1 MTRLPRD
8 VEWLGGLLLPPEAA
22 EVILGDLQEEAGTR
36 FADGPSLRRA
46 LWLRWELVRG
56 VAAVRTGARR
66 SERRAASDGALHEGE
81 HGRTARWLRS
91 CGEDL
96 GSAVRSLR
104 RSPGFTLFAAGTLA
118 LGIGSATAVYSA
130 VERVVVRPLPY
141 SDADRMAVLW
151 RTTDGTTIYTP
162 EVRHVRAWRELDVF
176 EEVGF
181 YRAREAT
188 LTGRGDPE
196 ALRVKASSDGYFDL
210 LGASPLLGRTFS
222 AEEQRGEGARV
233 AILSHDFWTR
243 RFGRSE
249 AVLGETLLLDDEP
262 WTVVGVLPPRV
273 YPPNSG
279 PGLTDLWVPLGDPAG
294 DVGVWPV
301 TRLRSGVTLERA
313 NERLTALAEGAPAAG
328 LGPPAEWRGKAFD
341 AEDFGRTRVAET
353 LGTLFTAAVLLL
365 LVAAVNV
372 STLLLQRAS
381 ARDEETAVRLAL
393 GAGRGR
399 LLRQAMLESLLLALL
414 GGAGGLLLTWAVLE
428 VVTSWRPESMAWVL
442 DGVRIHPPVLA
453 FSLLVSLGAA
463 VVAGALP
470 MLRLL
475 VRDGWSELLRTRRT
489 GPGAGRAWT
498 AWVLVAGEV
507 GFSFALLTG
516 TVLVVDA
523 LAELAS
529 RDPGFE
535 TAGLVTV
542 EVTLPDWR
550 YEEEAERRSAFQS
563 MTRATE
569 SLPGV
574 ALAGV
579 TDAVPPGLPGRI
591 GRLHPEG
598 RDAAEETSFLRIA
611 EAPAGFLQILGQ
623 PLLAGRDLREGE
635 GEDRSD
641 PVLVGRSLA
650 GRLFPELSPAQ
661 VVGRRFSFDE
671 EGEPWTVVGVA
682 ADVRV
687 NGLAHDATE
696 PVLYLPRTSWGR
708 RQLLAI
714 RLEAGADARAWLESV
729 TLRDRIAGVVPDA
742 VVEVELAATAMADT
756 LVQERFTALLV
767 AGFAILALLLTA
779 AGMYGVLS
787 RAVVARTREIG
798 IRMSLG
804 ADRRAVRTM
813 VLGSGAGATLVGL
826 LGGALLAFLGLRAL
840 SSQLFGLDA
849 GRPGAYLLAAALLA
863 LVSLVATWLPAR
875 RATRLA
881 PSIAMRTE

>member
-36 FADGPSLRRA
+36 FPDPSLRRA
-46 LWLRWELVRG
+46 FWLRWELLRG

-66 SERRAASDGALHEGE
+66 RERRAASDGALHEGE
-81 HGRTARWLRS
+81 HGRTVRWLRS
-91 CGEDL
+91 CGEEL
-96 GSAVRSLR
+96 AFAFRSLR

-130 VERVVVRPLPY
+130 VERVVMRPLPY
-141 SDADRMAVLW
+141 PDADRMVVLW
-151 RTTDGTTIYTP
+151 RTTDGSTIYTP
-162 EVRHVRAWRELDVF
+162 EVRHVRAWRELDAF
-176 EEVGF
+176 EEIGV

-210 LGASPLLGRTFS
+210 LGASPLRGRTFS
-222 AEEQRGEGARV
+222 AEEQRGDGARV
-233 AILSHDFWTR
+233 AMLSHEFWTR

-249 AVLGETLLLDDEP
+249 AVLGETLVLDDEP
-262 WTVVGVLPPRV
+262 WTVVGVLPPRI

-279 PGLTDLWVPLGDPAG
+279 PGLTDLWVPLGDPAE
-294 DVGVWPV
+294 DLGVWPV
-301 TRLRSGVTLERA
+301 TRLRPGVTLEQA
-313 NERLTALAEGAPAAG
+313 NERLTGLAEGAPSAG

-341 AEDFGRTRVAET
+341 AENFGRTRVAET
-353 LGTLFTAAVLLL
+353 LGTLFTAVVLLL

-381 ARDEETAVRLAL
+381 ARDEETAVRVAL

-399 LLRQAMLESLLLALL
+399 LLRHVLLESLLLALL
-414 GGAGGLLLTWAVLE
+414 GGIGGLLLTWAALE
-428 VVTSWRPESMAWVL
+428 VVTALRPESMAWVL

-463 VVAGALP
+463 LVAGVLP
-470 MLRLL
+470 ILRLL
-475 VRDGWSELLRTRRT
+475 ARDGWSELLRTRRT
-489 GPGAGRAWT
+489 GRGAGRAST
-498 AWVLVAGEV
+498 AWALVAGEV

-516 TVLVVDA
+516 TVLVVGA

-550 YEEEAERRSAFQS
+550 YEAEAERREAFQS
-563 MTRATE
+563 MAGAMKAM
-569 SLPGV
+569 PGV
-574 ALAGV
+574 ARVGV

-598 RDAAEETSFLRIA
+598 RDAAEETSFVRVA
-611 EAPAGFLQILGQ
+611 EAPAGFLEILGQ
-623 PLLAGRDLREGE
+623 PLLAGRDLREGD
-635 GEDRSD
+635 GEDGST
-641 PVLVGRSLA
+641 PVVVGRSLA
-650 GRLFPELSPAQ
+650 GRLFPELSPVQ
-661 VVGRRFSFDE
+661 VVGRRFSFAQQS
-671 EGEPWTVVGVA
+671 EPWTVVGVA

-696 PVLYLPRTSWGR
+696 PVLYLPRAAWDR

-714 RLEAGADARAWLESV
+714 RLESGADAGTWLESA
-729 TLRDRIAGVVPDA
+729 TLRDRIARVAPDA

-767 AGFAILALLLTA
+767 AGFATLALLLTA
-779 AGMYGVLS
+779 TGMYGVLS

-813 VLGSGAGATLVGL
+813 VFGSGAGATLAGL
-826 LGGALLAFLGLRAL
+826 LGGTLLAFLGLRAL
-840 SSQLFGLDA
+840 SSQLFGLDPA
-849 GRPGAYLLAAALLA
+849 RPGAYLLAAVALA

-875 RATRLA
+875 RAARLD
-881 PSIAMRTE
+881 PSIAMRAE